1 MSINDFLPEPLPADP
16 FPLFDE
22 WFRTAQRIK
31 AQPNPNAMVLAT
43 LDEHQHPAARI
54 VLCKRL
60 SVEPGYVVFF
70 TNYESDK
77 GRQLISHPH
86 AAVVFHWDTLQRQV
100 RLTGRILKS
109 PADESDEY
117 FASRAVG
124 NRIGAWASHQSR
136 PLASRA
142 QLARQVS
149 ETEERFGVVSTATT
163 ADIPRPPHWGGF
175 RLWPETVELWIEGP
189 GRVHDRA
196 IWSRALNIRDATSFD
211 CGAWTATR
219 LNP

>member
-1 MSINDFLPEPLPADP
+1 MNANDFLPEPLPADP
-16 FPLFDE
+16 FPLFDD
-22 WFRTAQRIK
+22 WFATAQQAK

-43 LDEHQHPAARI
+43 IDEHRVPAARI
-54 VLCKRL
+54 VLCKRVV
-60 SVEPGYVVFF
+60 VEPGYLVFF

-77 GRQLISHPH
+77 GRQLAVQPH

-100 RLTGRILKS
+100 RMTGRVLKS
-109 PADESDEY
+109 PADESDVY
-117 FASRAVG
+117 FAARPLG
-124 NRIGAWASHQSR
+124 NRVGAWASKQSQ

-142 QLARQVS
+142 QLARQVM
-149 ETEERFGVVSTATT
+149 ETEQRFGVLSSSTS

-175 RLWPETVELWIEGP
+175 RLWPESVELWVEGP

-196 IWSRALNIRDATSFD
+196 VWSRALKSADTSSFV